1 MLKVEY
7 LICISCPKGC
17 PLHAERMTDNSW
29 NISGN
34 GCPRGVAYA
43 QQELT
48 DPRRVVTAVVRTDDP
63 DGTML
68 PVRTDQPLPKKWI
81 APLLNRLYR
90 MTVTL
95 PVKGGDVLLSDVEGS
110 GINVVASENRNRSEK
125 GVEK

>member
-1 MLKVEY
+1 
-7 LICISCPKGC
+7 
-17 PLHAERMTDNSW
+17 MTDDSW

-63 DGTML
+63 DGAML